1 MSRLPPPPPPVGHG
15 PGHAAPPTPQPG
27 SFAPGSFAPGGYPP
41 PPGFGP
47 GPATPPVAP
56 AGHASLGVPQP
67 AFAPKFRVR
76 KTPEMLGYRSVD
88 TLGIIVGALFAVWVP
103 FSLYVAKLSV
113 DYQNLVNE
121 YGLKIPFEVERPID
135 TRLTMLHRL
144 DVALLVATVP
154 LFLMWFARAY
164 GNLPTISP
172 GPTKSKTS
180 TATLMWILPI
190 VSLLRPFGLLKE
202 IWART
207 DRVTHAQQ
215 KPPVLIVVYWMTFL
229 VSYVLNVAAVTIAV
243 RENATIDDAKLSAN
257 LNVLSAASAV
267 VCAALIGAIVWTV
280 SRRMTQRCSE
290 VTNAVLSAP
299 QHA

>member
-1 MSRLPPPPPPVGHG
+1 M
-15 PGHAAPPTPQPG
+15 Q
-27 SFAPGSFAPGGYPP
+27 PGSFAPGGYPP
-41 PPGFGP
+41 PGFGP
-47 GPATPPVAP
+47 GTAAPPMAP
-56 AGHASLGVPQP
+56 PGQSSLGVPQP
-67 AFAPKFRVR
+67 AFAPKLRVR

-144 DVALLVATVP
+144 DIALLIVTVP

-180 TATLMWILPI
+180 TATLMWFLPI
-190 VSLLRPFGLLKE
+190 VSLLRPFGYLKE

-207 DRVTHAQQ
+207 DRITHAEP
-215 KPPVLIVVYWMTFL
+215 KPPVLVIVYWMTFL
-229 VSYVLNVAAVTIAV
+229 SSYLLNVAAVGIAV
-243 RENATIDDAKLSAN
+243 QESATVDDAKLSAN

-267 VCAALIGAIVWTV
+267 VCAAMIGAIVWTV
-280 SRRMTQRCSE
+280 TRRMTQRCAE
-290 VTNAVLSAP
+290 VTNAILTAP
-299 QHA
+299 QHG